1 MWTNEVL
8 RARAFRL
15 AVAFALAITLATSG
29 AFYLIYL
36 HVTTAD
42 VERVDALLIDESAKG
57 VGDSDDR
64 LRRALELRITRDLRR
79 LDYVALFD
87 AKGGLVFGNVPA
99 MPAIA
104 VDGLAHRV
112 SEFPLPDSTE
122 KADPAIFV
130 ARRRPD
136 GGVLLL
142 GRSLLDVYALRET
155 VSRALAIALAPTI
168 LLILA
173 IGLIFAGRGS
183 RRLGRIHKKFA
194 DIMNGDLDARLP
206 ETGEADDID
215 KVAGAV
221 NLMLDEINRLLDQL
235 KSVGDNIAHDL
246 RSPLAVARAK
256 IERGLTREATVED
269 LRAAMADALDHLDR
283 AAVTIAA
290 LLRIS
295 EVENGPRE
303 KSFEEVDLAAICAGV
318 FEFYEPLAQAKSIEL
333 TCEAPKPALVRGDK
347 DLMREAISNLVDNAI
362 KFTPAGGKARIEA
375 ATVEGRPFVR
385 VSDTGRGVPPQERE
399 RIFRRFYQGERDGR
413 SSGHGLGLSIAETIA
428 KLHGFNLT
436 VEDNNPGARFE
447 MRGAD
452 KASLALET
460 ARSQPSA
467 ARRSPSRKRGI
478 REPGQNFI

>member
-1 MWTNEVL
+1 MWTIEVL

-15 AVAFALAITLATSG
+15 ALAFALTITLATSG

-36 HVTTAD
+36 RVTTAD
-42 VERVDALLIDESAKG
+42 VAWVEALLIDESAKS
-57 VGDSDDR
+57 VGDSEDR
-64 LRRALELRITRDLRR
+64 LRRALDLRLTRDLRR

-87 AKGGLVFGNVPA
+87 GNGALTTGNVPT

-104 VDGLAHRV
+104 VDGRAHLVR
-112 SEFPLPDSTE
+112 EFPVPGSNDRTDS
-122 KADPAIFV
+122 AIFV

-142 GRSLLDVYALRET
+142 GRSLLEVYALREA
-155 VSRALAIALAPTI
+155 VSRALAIALAPTV

-173 IGLIFAGRGS
+173 IGLFFAGRGS
-183 RRLGRIHKKFA
+183 RRLARIHNKIA
-194 DIMNGDLDARLP
+194 DIMNGDLGARLP
-206 ETGEADDID
+206 ETGEGDDVD
-215 KVAGAV
+215 KVASAV

-256 IERGLTREATVED
+256 IEGGLAREATVED

-295 EVENGPRE
+295 AVENGPRE
-303 KSFEEVDLAAICAGV
+303 KTFEEVDLSAICAGV
-318 FEFYEPLAQAKSIEL
+318 FDFYEPLAQANALDL
-333 TCEAPKPALVRGDK
+333 TLDAPKPTLVRGDQ

-362 KFTPAGGKARIEA
+362 KFTPAGGKVRIEA
-375 ATVEGRPFVR
+375 ATVDGRPLVR
-385 VSDTGRGVPPQERE
+385 VSDTGRGIPPQERE
-399 RIFRRFYQGERDGR
+399 RIFRRFYQVERDGR

-447 MRGAD
+447 LRGAD

-460 ARSQPSA
+460 ARS
-467 ARRSPSRKRGI
+467 
-478 REPGQNFI
+478 

>member
-1 MWTNEVL
+1 MWTIEFL
-8 RARAFRL
+8 RARAFRI
-15 AVAFALAITLATSG
+15 AIAFALAIAMATS
-29 AFYLIYL
+29 AVFVLIYL
-36 HVTTAD
+36 KVSTAD
-42 VERVDALLIDESAKG
+42 VERVGALLVDEAAKG

-64 LRRALELRITRDLRR
+64 LRRALDLRITRDLRR

-87 AKGGLVFGNVPA
+87 AKGGLAFGNVPA
-99 MPAIA
+99 MPPVP
-104 VDGLAHRV
+104 VDGRAHLV
-112 SEFPLPDSTE
+112 SAFPLPGSDE
-122 KADPAIFV
+122 KADSAIFV

-142 GRSLLDVYALRET
+142 GRSLLEIYALRET

-173 IGLIFAGRGS
+173 IGVFFASRAS
-183 RRLGRIHKKFA
+183 RRLGTIHKKIA

-206 ETGEADDID
+206 ETGEGDDID
-215 KVAGAV
+215 KVARDV
-221 NLMLDEINRLLDQL
+221 NLMLDEIHRLLDQL

-256 IERGLTREATVED
+256 IERGLARKSTLED

-295 EVENGPRE
+295 AVENGPRE
-303 KSFEEVDLAAICAGV
+303 KSFEEVDLSAICAGV
-318 FEFYEPLAQAKSIEL
+318 FEFYEPLAEAKSIDL
-333 TCEAPKPALVRGDK
+333 TLRAPKPTLVRGDE
-347 DLMREAISNLVDNAI
+347 DLMREAISNLVDNAV
-362 KFTPAGGKARIEA
+362 KFTPAGGKVRIEA
-375 ATVEGRPFVR
+375 ATIDGRPVVR
-385 VSDTGRGVPPQERE
+385 VSDTGRGIPPEERDK
-399 RIFRRFYQGERDGR
+399 IFRRFYRVQEEGR
-413 SSGHGLGLSIAETIA
+413 FAGHGLGLNIAETIA

-460 ARSQPSA
+460 ARS
-467 ARRSPSRKRGI
+467 
-478 REPGQNFI
+478 